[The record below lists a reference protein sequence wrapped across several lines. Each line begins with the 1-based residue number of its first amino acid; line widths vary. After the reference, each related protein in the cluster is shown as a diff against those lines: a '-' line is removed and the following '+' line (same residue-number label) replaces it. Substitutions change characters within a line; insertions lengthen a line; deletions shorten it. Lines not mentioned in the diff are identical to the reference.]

1 MTTAV
6 LTTDRKH
13 SNPPVD
19 STIASFDII
28 LATSTIYQGTW
39 QLSHPLVTVL
49 STQSWL
55 WTLRQPILSFSSL
68 AGGSVHLGTGGSP
81 EHLVPITLI

>member
-28 LATSTIYQGTW
+28 LATSIIYQGTW
-39 QLSHPLVTVL
+39 QLS
-49 STQSWL
+49 
-55 WTLRQPILSFSSL
+55 LRQPILSFSSL